1 MRCFSKLEFFK
12 FNRQL
17 CLQPCSFLSFFFWS
31 DFLVP
36 FTVTS
41 ATLRTPINNPT
52 PSTIS
57 ITPTTLPSLGR
68 KPPLNRR

>member
-1 MRCFSKLEFFK
+1 MSATVFF
-12 FNRQL
+12 
-17 CLQPCSFLSFFFWS
+17 PFLF
-31 DFLVP
+31 FLVRLSCP
-36 FTVTS
+36 LHP
-41 ATLRTPINNPT
+41 TLRTPINNPT